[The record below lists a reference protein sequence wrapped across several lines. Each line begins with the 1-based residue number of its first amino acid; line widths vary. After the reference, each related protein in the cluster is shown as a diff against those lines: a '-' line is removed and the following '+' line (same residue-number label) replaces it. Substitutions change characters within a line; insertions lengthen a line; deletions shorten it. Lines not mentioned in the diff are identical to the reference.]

1 MSIHLKSTFILITL
15 LVIISITL
23 QITTAEL
30 PKDFAKSHTSNRPT
44 LPFGTMLKDKDSSA
58 SPTPTPTLTSSSSLQ
73 PSNIEHQGNII
84 STMTMRVTTVYHSTT
99 HPSNSTAKPSSIS
112 DSGVMMI
119 GETLNREFLGIVVG
133 VWLFNYLGF
142 TNVLFG

>member
-1 MSIHLKSTFILITL
+1 MSIHPRSTFILITL

-30 PKDFAKSHTSNRPT
+30 PKDFGKSHTSNRPT

-58 SPTPTPTLTSSSSLQ
+58 SPTPTLTSSSSLQ

-84 STMTMRVTTVYHSTT
+84 STMTMRVTTVYHSTA
-99 HPSNSTAKPSSIS
+99 HPSNSTAKPSSVS

-119 GETLNREFLGIVVG
+119 GETLNLEFLGIVVG
-133 VWLFNYLGF
+133 VWLCNYLFGF